1 MRSLAVVVV
10 SVGVAVALLATVVA
24 GSLVVRDAR
33 RDMRNAVDEALQT
46 SARPFSEGAR
56 SGGSPP
62 AQSPPS
68 TLGMT
73 EGIASVKLHSPSGE
87 LLHEAA
93 ALPDRPPL
101 YELAAR
107 LLPPEVTCNSV
118 EAGTL
123 CVETTPAPLA
133 RRLRP
138 VVYGG
143 ASAAVAAVVL
153 GLLGAWMAGRSAGR
167 PLYRMAEVVDKA
179 AHERA
184 YSLRVESASGDLGRV
199 AFAVNE
205 LLAQIQ
211 EREVAIRRR
220 TLELEA
226 ANKEL
231 EAFAYSVSHDL
242 RAPLG
247 SIDGFVQALEAD
259 YGHLYDEAGKE
270 YISWVREGC
279 RQMRDLIDGLL
290 HMTRLA
296 RSDINAQ
303 PVDLSAIAH
312 SVADSLRQTNP
323 QRPVRFEIRDGVRA
337 VGDERLLRAVL
348 ENLMANAWKFTRN
361 RSEAR
366 IEFGIHDGAYYVRDN
381 GAGFDPSHAAK
392 MFRPFQRLHS
402 SREFEGTGIGLATVQ
417 KIIERHGGRAWAE
430 GEVEKGA
437 TIYFT
442 TATEGALQ
450 A

>member
-1 MRSLAVVVV
+1 MIVISL
-10 SVGVAVALLATVVA
+10 GVAVALLATVVA
-24 GSLVVRDAR
+24 AWLVAGEAR
-33 RDMRNAVDEALQT
+33 RESRAAVEGVSVT
-46 SARPFSEGAR
+46 VPRRSSEL
-56 SGGSPP
+56 
-62 AQSPPS
+62 PS
-68 TLGMT
+68 
-73 EGIASVKLHSPSGE
+73 GIASVKLHDSSGK
-87 LLHEAA
+87 LLHEAV

-101 YELAAR
+101 YGLAAS

-118 EAGTL
+118 NGGTL

-138 VVYGG
+138 LMVGG
-143 ASAAVAAVVL
+143 TAAAAAAAVL
-153 GLLGAWMAGRSAGR
+153 GLLASWALSRSAGR
-167 PLYRMAEVVDKA
+167 PLYRMAEVVSKA
-179 AHERA
+179 ARDHA
-184 YSLRVESASGDLGRV
+184 YSLRVEPAGGDLGRV
-199 AFAVNE
+199 AASVNE

-211 EREVAIRRR
+211 EREVVLRRR

-242 RAPLG
+242 RSPLG
-247 SIDGFVQALEAD
+247 SIDGFTQALETD
-259 YGHLYDEAGKE
+259 YAHLYDETAKE
-270 YISWVREGC
+270 YISWIREGC
-279 RQMRDLIDGLL
+279 RHMRDLIDGLL

-296 RSDINAQ
+296 RAELDSK
-303 PVDLSAIAH
+303 PVDLSSIAH
-312 SVADSLRQTNP
+312 SIAGSLQQTNP
-323 QRPVRFEIRDGVRA
+323 QRSARFEIRDGVRT

-361 RSEAR
+361 KDEAR
-366 IEFGIHDGAYYVRDN
+366 IEFGVRDGACYVRDN

-430 GEVEKGA
+430 GEVGKGA

-442 TATEGALQ
+442 TAAESAVR

>member
-1 MRSLAVVVV
+1 MRSLVVVV
-10 SVGVAVALLATVVA
+10 ILVGVAVALIATAVA
-24 GSLVVRDAR
+24 GGFVVREAR
-33 RDMRNAVDEALQT
+33 AESKAAVAAAQT
-46 SARPFSEGAR
+46 DRLSPA
-56 SGGSPP
+56 GS
-62 AQSPPS
+62 QSDGP
-68 TLGMT
+68 GY
-73 EGIASVKLHSPSGE
+73 IASAKLHAPSGE
-87 LLHEAA
+87 LIRESAPP
-93 ALPDRPPL
+93 PDRPPL
-101 YELAAR
+101 YGLAAR
-107 LLPPEVTCNSV
+107 LLPPEVACSSV
-118 EAGTL
+118 AAGML

-138 VVYGG
+138 VLVAGG
-143 ASAAVAAVVL
+143 IGTVSALVL
-153 GLLGAWMAGRSAGR
+153 GVLASMLLLRGVSR
-167 PLYRMAEVVDKA
+167 PLNRIAGVIDKA
-179 AHERA
+179 AKERA
-184 YSLRVESASGDLGRV
+184 YSLRAEPAPGDLGRV
-199 AFAVNE
+199 ASSVNE

-211 EREVAIRRR
+211 ERDLAIRRR
-220 TLELEA
+220 TSELEA
-226 ANKEL
+226 MNKEL

-247 SIDGFVQALEAD
+247 SIDGFTQALETD
-259 YGHLYDEAGKE
+259 YAHLYDETGKE

-290 HMTRLA
+290 QMTRLA
-296 RSDINAQ
+296 RAEMQ
-303 PVDLSAIAH
+303 HEPVDLSSIAH
-312 SVADSLRQTNP
+312 SVADSLKQSHPERS
-323 QRPVRFEIRDGVRA
+323 VRFEIRDGIRT

-348 ENLMANAWKFTRN
+348 ENLMTNAWKFTRN
-361 RSEAR
+361 RNEAR
-366 IEFGIHDGAYYVRDN
+366 IEFGTRDGACYVRDN

-442 TATEGALQ
+442 TAAEDAVR